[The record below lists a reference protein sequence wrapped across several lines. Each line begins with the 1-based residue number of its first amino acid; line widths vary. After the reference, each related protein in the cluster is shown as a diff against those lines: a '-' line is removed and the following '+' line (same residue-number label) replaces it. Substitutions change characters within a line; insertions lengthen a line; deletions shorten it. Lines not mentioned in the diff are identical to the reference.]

1 MDEISGLIEKA
12 EEDIKAAELLIRAGL
27 CRIAVSRAYY
37 AMFYAAE
44 ALLLTRG
51 LSFSSH
57 KGVISNFGREF
68 VKRGVFDKKFQKALS
83 DIFKLRQNCDYD
95 PLPEIDESKTEQS
108 LQNAKEFLSGAKTY
122 LEAKG

>member
-12 EEDIKAAELLIRAGL
+12 KEDIKAAELLIGAGL

-37 AMFYAAE
+37 AMFYIAE
-44 ALLLTRG
+44 ALLLAKG

-68 VKRGVFDKKFQKALS
+68 VKSGIFDKKFQKALS
-83 DIFKLRQNCDYD
+83 GIFKLRQNCDYD
-95 PLPEIDESKTEQS
+95 PLPKIDESKTGQA
-108 LQNAKEFLSGAKTY
+108 LQNAKEFLNKAKTY
-122 LEAKG
+122 LEMEG